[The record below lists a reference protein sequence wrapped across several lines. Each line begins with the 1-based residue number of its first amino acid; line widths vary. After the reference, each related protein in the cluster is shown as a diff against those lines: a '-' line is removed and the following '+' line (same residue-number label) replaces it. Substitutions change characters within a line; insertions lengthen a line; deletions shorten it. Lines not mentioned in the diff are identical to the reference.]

1 MRVLLAILASVPLM
15 MVLASCSAPETLRVR
30 QFHLR
35 DTKVA
40 TGDRFIRAETNR
52 RLHGAV
58 SEEERALR
66 LGNYYHMRW
75 RGLSG
80 TQPVRVVFEY
90 RQVRTGALVKKV
102 EAVAPASSLGKGK
115 GDFEIALAGED
126 YQKNGRVLAWRTT
139 LYEGESVVATKQSY
153 LWD

>member
-1 MRVLLAILASVPLM
+1 VRVLLA
-15 MVLASCSAPETLRVR
+15 VLVLVLVSCSAPETLRVR

-35 DTKVA
+35 DTKAA
-40 TGDRFIRAETNR
+40 TGDLFIRAEMNR

-66 LGNYYHMRW
+66 RGNYYHMRW

-90 RQVRTGALVKKV
+90 RQVRTGAKVKRL
-102 EAVAPASSLGKGK
+102 EAVAPVSSFGSGKGNL
-115 GDFEIALAGED
+115 EISLTGED
-126 YQKNGRVLAWRTT
+126 YQRNGRVLAWRTT
-139 LYEGESVVATKQSY
+139 LYEGKLVVATKQSY